1 MKKETLDI
9 RCEMLDVKSSFYF
22 NSLILFLLSLYLTS
36 HVCNAQQ
43 TPTYTQFVLN
53 QYGSNPAY
61 AGTNLGMEATAGRRY
76 QWLGFDNAPVTTF
89 GSFTFAWRGGG
100 DYNYKSKQAVGVY
113 VEDDRAGA
121 FSSKSA
127 YLSYSYH
134 IKIFTGLNIA
144 AGIFAGVRQVGLSN
158 TLYDANDPALDNHIP
173 NTSLITV
180 PDIIPGMR
188 FYTKKLF
195 MDVSVNQLYQNKLQD
210 GNREIGSPPSKLAPT
225 YTFIAKRKI
234 LLGDNTWML
243 VPAVKVQ
250 SAFTTIP
257 LIEANAMLFYNRTV
271 GMGASVRGNSFACAI
286 FQIKIMKN
294 IIVGLGY
301 DYTIN
306 KLRTAAAN
314 SVEFMLSFTPG
325 GAGDDKNAGRRS
337 VANCPDFNF

>member
-1 MKKETLDI
+1 MKSYKLKIISYKLLLVFITYN
-9 RCEMLDVKSSFYF
+9 SSFITNHSF
-22 NSLILFLLSLYLTS
+22 
-36 HVCNAQQ
+36 AQQ

-61 AGTNLGMEATAGRRY
+61 AGTNLGMEALTGRRY

-100 DYNYKSKQAVGVY
+100 DYNYKSKQAVGIY
-113 VEDDRAGA
+113 VEDDKAGG
-121 FSSKSA
+121 FFSKSA

-144 AGIFAGVRQVGLSN
+144 AGIFAGVRQVGLNYSI
-158 TLYDANDPALDNHIP
+158 NDPNDPILNDKKAA
-173 NTSLITV
+173 SLITLY
-180 PDIIPGMR
+180 PDVIPGMR

-195 MDVSVNQLYQNKLQD
+195 IDISVRQLYKNSLQQ
-210 GNREIGSPPSKLAPT
+210 GSYEIGSPPSKLAPT

-234 LLGDNTWML
+234 PLGDNTWML

-257 LIEANAMLFYNRTV
+257 LIEANAMLFYNRTI
-271 GMGASVRGNSFACAI
+271 GMGASIRGNSFACAI
-286 FQIKIMKN
+286 FQIKILKN

-306 KLRTAAAN
+306 KLHTASAN

-325 GAGDDKNAGRRS
+325 GAGDDKNVGRRS

>member
-1 MKKETLDI
+1 MNSKKHI
-9 RCEMLDVKSSFYF
+9 CI
-22 NSLILFLLSLYLTS
+22 ILFCITAVYSL
-36 HVCNAQQ
+36 AQQ

-53 QYGSNPAY
+53 QYGANPAY
-61 AGTNLGMEATAGRRY
+61 AGTNLGAEAVAGQRI
-76 QWLGFDNAPVTTF
+76 QWLGFANAPVTTF
-89 GSFTFAWRGGG
+89 GSFTYAWRGGG
-100 DYNYKSKQAVGVY
+100 DYNYKSKQAVGFY

-121 FSSKSA
+121 FSSKSG

-144 AGIFAGVRQVGLSN
+144 AGIFAGFRQVGLSN
-158 TLYDANDPALDNHIP
+158 AIYDPTDPILNDKKT
-173 NTSLITV
+173 TSSLLTIY
-180 PDIIPGMR
+180 PDLIPGMR

-195 MDVSVNQLYQNKLQD
+195 MDVSVNQLYQNKLKD
-210 GNREIGSPPSKLAPT
+210 GNRQIGSPPSKLAPT

-234 LLGDNTWML
+234 PLGDNTWLL

-250 SAFTTIP
+250 STFTTIP

-271 GMGASVRGNSFACAI
+271 GVGASIRGTGFVCAI
-286 FQIKIMKN
+286 FQIKILKN
-294 IIVGLGY
+294 IIAGFGY

-306 KLRTAAAN
+306 KLHTASAN

-325 GAGDDKNAGRRS
+325 GFGEDKSVGSRK